1 LTAMP
6 SGMPIEQHPY
16 EGWEDEPTHSAIR
29 LTAKRV
35 LVAED
40 DPELRALIAER
51 MRSVGC
57 EVVEASNGERALDLL
72 AASVIEPVPSLRVEL
87 AIMDVRMPGMS
98 GLEVVYLSRLWE
110 WPIKILLVTAFPDAE
125 LVDECDRLGVPL
137 LQKPFS
143 LMSIN
148 KAAAAAL
155 CGAKDVRDVH

>member
-1 LTAMP
+1 
-6 SGMPIEQHPY
+6 MPIEQHPY
-16 EGWEDEPTHSAIR
+16 EGWEDQPTHSAIR
-29 LTAKRV
+29 LAAKRI

-40 DPELRALIAER
+40 DPELRSLIAER

-57 EVVEASNGERALDLL
+57 DVVEASNGERALDLL
-72 AASVIEPVPSLRVEL
+72 AASVIEPVAALRFEL

-110 WPIKILLVTAFPDAE
+110 WPIKVLLVTAFPDVE
-125 LVDECDRLGVPL
+125 LVEECERLGVPL

-148 KAAAAAL
+148 KAAVAVL
-155 CGAKDVRDVH
+155 RGAKDVRGVVRDFH